1 MPREIS
7 RSPPPFR
14 RRGSPPLRYASRRNR
29 RDRSRSPYASRY
41 SSPTPY
47 PFSLFLSLGFF
58 LSELG
63 FNSFC
68 FMLRCR
74 CISPARSCCTNMN
87 HLLMIT
93 LPSYSSFRS
102 DIRWT
107 CLLARPREFCPGFLN
122 DNVSFLPWNVIKY
135 QFEYGTNKTNRTWA
149 SNLISKKKHLK
160 LDSTT
165 NITILNHMAW
175 KWASLSQHSF
185 SCLRVYG
192 HVHSTT
198 CC

>member
-93 LPSYSSFRS
+93 LPSYSSFRRTS
-102 DIRWT
+102 GGLA
-107 CLLARPREFCPGFLN
+107 CLQGLANFVQDFWMIMFLFSHEMLSNINVNLGQIKQTEHERPIWFQRKSIWN
-122 DNVSFLPWNVIKY
+122 QIVLPTY
-135 QFEYGTNKTNRTWA
+135 RY
-149 SNLISKKKHLK
+149 
-160 LDSTT
+160 
-165 NITILNHMAW
+165 
-175 KWASLSQHSF
+175 
-185 SCLRVYG
+185 
-192 HVHSTT
+192 
-198 CC
+198 